1 MIIKGSRILIT
12 GGSSGIGKAAAKLF
26 TENGASVG
34 ITGRDKDKLEQVA
47 NEISA
52 FAIHADAGK
61 ESDID
66 IIVEFLPNTENL
78 SDMKASLKEAIKNAF
93 DRDVDIC
100 REKYL
105 KPYYRNQILK
115 SAIYV

>member
-1 MIIKGSRILIT
+1 MNSNHKISKSEILQFLSQEKDQLEAKFRVSKIGLFGSYAR
-12 GGSSGIGKAAAKLF
+12 GEE
-26 TENGASVG
+26 TE
-34 ITGRDKDKLEQVA
+34 
-47 NEISA
+47 
-52 FAIHADAGK
+52 

-66 IIVEFLPNTENL
+66 IILEFLPQTENL
-78 SDMKASLKEAIKNAF
+78 SEIKFSLKELIAKEFGKN
-93 DRDVDIC
+93 VDIC

>member
-1 MIIKGSRILIT
+1 MKNRKKISKSDILNFLSREKDQLETKFRVSKIGLFGSYARDEE
-12 GGSSGIGKAAAKLF
+12 
-26 TENGASVG
+26 TE
-34 ITGRDKDKLEQVA
+34 
-47 NEISA
+47 
-52 FAIHADAGK
+52 

-66 IIVEFLPNTENL
+66 IILEFLPHTENL
-78 SDMKASLKEAIKNAF
+78 FEIKLSLKELIKKEFGKN
-93 DRDVDIC
+93 VGLC

>member
-1 MIIKGSRILIT
+1 MQQTTKTDILNFLSKEKFQFESKYRIAKIGLFGSFAR
-12 GGSSGIGKAAAKLF
+12 G
-26 TENGASVG
+26 E
-34 ITGRDKDKLEQVA
+34 E
-47 NEISA
+47 SA
-52 FAIHADAGK
+52 

-78 SDMKASLKEAIKNAF
+78 SDMKASLKEVIKKAF

>member
-1 MIIKGSRILIT
+1 MQQATKIDILNFLSREKSQFESRFRIAKIGLFGS
-12 GGSSGIGKAAAKLF
+12 
-26 TENGASVG
+26 
-34 ITGRDKDKLEQVA
+34 
-47 NEISA
+47 
-52 FAIHADAGK
+52 FARGEESE